1 MADFSAD
8 DLGSFADLAA
18 VDKVNAMSSDA
29 WNAYASNAMSGTGI
43 NWGDLASK
51 YGSKVAALIG
61 AGLGASGLLGSNNP
75 QKSGYQGK
83 IPLLT
88 ATRQQL
94 PVFGNSYQ
102 PTPTIPTAP
111 SNRWAQT
118 VNDIYQQELGR
129 QADESGMANYTSLL
143 NQGMTGEQIREQLR
157 SSSEGQQRA
166 SAGVNLQPQ
175 SEGISQSP
183 QSASVVPPSAGIAQ
197 ETTAPR
203 RPGSMG
209 RRYFTDMVY
218 APKSGIAAVA
228 PAAPVVE
235 TPVAPVAPAPTVPV
249 DNGGMVSAAHGGMMG
264 YAQGG
269 IAALYLGGQ
278 TDGMADKIPANIDEK
293 QPAKL
298 SHGEFVVP
306 ADIVSALG
314 SGNSS
319 AGAKVLYD
327 MMDRIRKH
335 AHGTTKQIKP
345 ANLKKT
351 LPA

>member
-1 MADFSAD
+1 MAITDPLIQAGLSDPNSPYYDKTATYNANNTGLAD
-8 DLGSFADLAA
+8 RG
-18 VDKVNAMSSDA
+18 
-29 WNAYASNAMSGTGI
+29 SGT
-43 NWGDLASK
+43 D
-51 YGSKVAALIG
+51 YGSAIASLLG
-61 AGLGASGLLGSNNP
+61 AGLGASGLLNNSP
-75 QKSGYQGK
+75 QKTGYQGK
-83 IPLLT
+83 IPILS

-94 PVFGNSYQ
+94 PIDYN
-102 PTPTIPTAP
+102 
-111 SNRWAQT
+111 
-118 VNDIYQQELGR
+118 
-129 QADESGMANYTSLL
+129 
-143 NQGMTGEQIREQLR
+143 
-157 SSSEGQQRA
+157 
-166 SAGVNLQPQ
+166 
-175 SEGISQSP
+175 
-183 QSASVVPPSAGIAQ
+183 
-197 ETTAPR
+197 APR
-203 RPGSMG
+203 RPGSGG

-218 APKSGIAAVA
+218 APKAGIASVA

-235 TPVAPVAPAPTVPV
+235 APVAPVAPANPNEMFTAAAQ
-249 DNGGMVSAAHGGMMG
+249 GGMIG

-269 IAALYLGGQ
+269 LADLGYYLGGK
-278 TDGMADKIPANIDEK
+278 TDGMADKIPAKIDDK
-293 QPAKL
+293 QQAKL

>member
-1 MADFSAD
+1 MSDF
-8 DLGSFADLAA
+8 
-18 VDKVNAMSSDA
+18 VDANQAMLDAGLSPSQINAMGSE
-29 WNAYASNAMSGTGI
+29 YGTGSAPATGSGI
-43 NWGDLASK
+43 NFGDLIKK
-51 YGSKVAALIG
+51 YGGNVAGLIG
-61 AGLGASGLLGSNNP
+61 AGLGASGILGGNSQRP
-75 QKSGYQGK
+75 VGYQGK

-88 ATRQQL
+88 AMRQQV
-94 PVFGNSYQ
+94 PIDY
-102 PTPTIPTAP
+102 
-111 SNRWAQT
+111 
-118 VNDIYQQELGR
+118 
-129 QADESGMANYTSLL
+129 
-143 NQGMTGEQIREQLR
+143 
-157 SSSEGQQRA
+157 
-166 SAGVNLQPQ
+166 
-175 SEGISQSP
+175 
-183 QSASVVPPSAGIAQ
+183 SAS
-197 ETTAPR
+197 R

-209 RRYFTDMVY
+209 RRYFTDMAY
-218 APKSGIAAVA
+218 APTSGIAAPA
-228 PAAPVVE
+228 PAAP
-235 TPVAPVAPAPTVPV
+235 APVAATPVNPMPTTPDVV
-249 DNGGMVSAAHGGMMG
+249 AAAHGGSIG

-269 IAALYLGGQ
+269 IANLGYYLGGK

>member
-1 MADFSAD
+1 MGMADIYSSVNTGDIGGGFSDEEASAFM
-8 DLGSFADLAA
+8 GEY
-18 VDKVNAMSSDA
+18 SS
-29 WNAYASNAMSGTGI
+29 GV
-43 NWGDLASK
+43 NWGDLLKK
-51 YGSKVAALIG
+51 YGSTVAGVVG
-61 AGLGASGLLGSNNP
+61 AGLGASGLFNSNSP
-75 QKSGYQGK
+75 KTGYQGK
-83 IPLLT
+83 IPILA

-94 PVFGNSYQ
+94 PVDYN
-102 PTPTIPTAP
+102 A
-111 SNRWAQT
+111 
-118 VNDIYQQELGR
+118 V
-129 QADESGMANYTSLL
+129 
-143 NQGMTGEQIREQLR
+143 
-157 SSSEGQQRA
+157 
-166 SAGVNLQPQ
+166 
-175 SEGISQSP
+175 
-183 QSASVVPPSAGIAQ
+183 
-197 ETTAPR
+197 R

-218 APKSGIAAVA
+218 APKAGIAAVA
-228 PAAPVVE
+228 PV
-235 TPVAPVAPAPTVPV
+235 TPVAPPAAPVTTEPTGNN
-249 DNGGMVSAAHGGMMG
+249 DTGGSAQGGMIG

-269 IAALYLGGQ
+269 IADLGYYLGGQ
-278 TDGMADKIPANIDEK
+278 TDGMADKIPAKIDQK
-293 QPAKL
+293 QQAKL